1 MQCRNELPSREARAI
16 CVEENDPLLNQLS
29 IIPFFNF
36 QFRRLSSPNS
46 IPDTDPDPGGSI
58 LLTLAGFCNRQFQF
72 TPSLVRG
79 RRWIRVHGPPT
90 NDDLPS
96 RQSHRP
102 LPSFPSFPPDPTSSQ
117 PASRTHISLPCHA
130 GWEGG
135 RPARPVAATDE
146 VAKQRCAARRHRA
159 SATAVGD
166 RDRHRATAGGDGGL
180 LLMGQGGREGQE
192 GKRRAATSNCG
203 MGCAPHSCEV

>member
-46 IPDTDPDPGGSI
+46 IPDTNPDHGGSI

-135 RPARPVAATDE
+135 LPAPWLPRTKLRNKDAPPSPP
-146 VAKQRCAARRHRA
+146 R
-159 SATAVGD
+159 SATAT
-166 RDRHRATAGGDGGL
+166 ATA
-180 LLMGQGGREGQE
+180 RPPEGM
-192 GKRRAATSNCG
+192 AAC
-203 MGCAPHSCEV
+203 

>member
-16 CVEENDPLLNQLS
+16 CVEENDPMVNQLS

-46 IPDTDPDPGGSI
+46 IPDTNPDPGGSI

-72 TPSLVRG
+72 TSSLVRG

-102 LPSFPSFPPDPTSSQ
+102 LSSFPSFPPDPTSSQ

-135 RPARPVAATDE
+135 RPARVAATDE
-146 VAKQRCAARRHRA
+146 VAKQRCAAA
-159 SATAVGD
+159 Q
-166 RDRHRATAGGDGGL
+166 RDRRPQKLFGHFIRIAL
-180 LLMGQGGREGQE
+180 NVLQSQGSASLRYPSQLILEN
-192 GKRRAATSNCG
+192 TPLS
-203 MGCAPHSCEV
+203 CASSY